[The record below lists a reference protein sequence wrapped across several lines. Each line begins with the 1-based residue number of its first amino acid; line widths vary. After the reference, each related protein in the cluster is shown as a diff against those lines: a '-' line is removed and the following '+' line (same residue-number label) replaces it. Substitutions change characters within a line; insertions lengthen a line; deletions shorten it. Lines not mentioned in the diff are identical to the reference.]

1 MIVGSLIFPDFW
13 KKKTL
18 KYHKTIK
25 IPPWEKLERNPSGLT
40 SHCEVYSSW
49 RDSLP
54 WRWTAAEFPCSE
66 LWTIGKQGQMSTRVS
81 TQADPSI
88 TEVAC
93 RLPYRACLTAFC
105 LDTVARLRHVLGC
118 CHLDNSEGWD
128 CSRLI
133 CVFGEFTCATV
144 AGYCQMGPNE
154 RLLARFREAASRFPR
169 ELCLWSPP
177 PAH

>member
-1 MIVGSLIFPDFW
+1 MDSPLIARFTRPGVIVCLDAGRRQSF
-13 KKKTL
+13 
-18 KYHKTIK
+18 
-25 IPPWEKLERNPSGLT
+25 RAQSCG
-40 SHCEVYSSW
+40 
-49 RDSLP
+49 R
-54 WRWTAAEFPCSE
+54 
-66 LWTIGKQGQMSTRVS
+66 TIGKQGQMSTRVS

-88 TEVAC
+88 TKVAC

-154 RLLARFREAASRFPR
+154 RLLAQFREAASRFPR
-169 ELCLWSPP
+169 ELCL
-177 PAH
+177 